1 MKLDAGRWLLNLGV
15 VLWFV
20 GFGLVLWQQFLWF
33 SAFAVMG
40 LLSCYFGYVLRKP
53 ADENSSA

>member
-33 SAFAVMG
+33 SVFAVMG
-40 LLSCYFGYVLRKP
+40 LLSCYFGYVL
-53 ADENSSA
+53 